1 MKHEKNGKYL
11 TAVGE
16 RAPAI
21 LCEKHARVFEET
33 MLTADV
39 PHTIYELDE
48 DDGPYYCHACDLKVA
63 QDFVKKQ
70 QEAEALAQQPK
81 IILPGEYY

>member
-1 MKHEKNGKYL
+1 MKKTGRYL

-21 LCEKHARVFEET
+21 LCERHAKIFEET

-48 DDGPYYCHACDLKVA
+48 EDGPYYCHACDLQVA
-63 QDFVKKQ
+63 MDYVKRRD
-70 QEAEALAQQPK
+70 EANQPR
-81 IILPGEYY
+81 IIMPGEFH

>member
-21 LCEKHARVFEET
+21 LCERHAQVFEDT
-33 MLTADV
+33 MITAGV

-48 DDGPYYCHACDLKVA
+48 EDGPYYCHACDLQVA
-63 QDFVKKQ
+63 KDYVKQ
-70 QEAEALAQQPK
+70 REEAEASKPR
-81 IILPGEYY
+81 IILPGEYH

>member
-1 MKHEKNGKYL
+1 MEKNGRYL

-21 LCEKHARVFEET
+21 LCEKHAKVFEET
-33 MLTADV
+33 MITAAV

-48 DDGPYYCHACDLKVA
+48 DDGPYYCHACDLQVA
-63 QDFVKKQ
+63 KDYVKRVE
-70 QEAEALAQQPK
+70 QENAPK
-81 IILPGEYY
+81 IVLPGEFWSD